1 MNRKKILITGG
12 TGTFGKAFVKF
23 SAKRKDI
30 EKILVYS
37 RDEMKQWNM
46 SKDLGISEKIQYVI
60 GDVRDF
66 SRLNSVI
73 RDNKIDYIIHAAATK
88 IVLSAEFNPEECI
101 KTNILGAMNIVE
113 ASKNNN
119 VKKVIALST
128 DKASNPINLYGA
140 TKLASDKLF
149 ISANLNKTNQS
160 TVFSIVRYGNVM
172 GSRGSVIP
180 FFLSLNKN
188 EKFPITNLQMTR
200 FMIPVEESLK
210 MVFIALEKSIGGETF
225 IRKSP
230 SIKITDLA
238 KYINPKTKF
247 KVVGERAGE
256 KIHEQ
261 MIGSDESKFV
271 YDFKDYYIIF
281 PAIINLKIFS
291 KIIKTGKRVKKG
303 FVYSSDNNN
312 SWLSLKQFLKWLN
325 KFQIE
330 D

>member
-1 MNRKKILITGG
+1 MTGKRILITGG

-23 SAKRKDI
+23 SLNRKDI
-30 EKILVYS
+30 EKIFVYS

-46 SKDLGISEKIQYVI
+46 SKELNYSNKKLQFLI

-66 SRLNSVI
+66 ARLNSVI

-113 ASKNNN
+113 ASKNNS

-128 DKASNPINLYGA
+128 DKASSPINLYGA

-149 ISANLNKTNQS
+149 ISANLNNNALS
-160 TVFSIVRYGNVM
+160 TVFAVVRYGNVM

-188 EKFPITNLQMTR
+188 EKFPITNLEMTR
-200 FMIPVEESLK
+200 FIISVEESIK
-210 MVFIALEKSIGGETF
+210 IVFFAMENSIGGEIF
-225 IRKSP
+225 IKKSQ
-230 SIKITDLA
+230 SIKIADLA
-238 KYINPKTKF
+238 KYINPRAIL

-256 KIHEQ
+256 KVHEQ
-261 MIGSDESKFV
+261 MIGPDESKFV
-271 YDFKDYYIIF
+271 YEFKDYYIVI
-281 PAIINLKIFS
+281 PSIIEKEKFS
-291 KIIKTGKRVKKG
+291 KIIKVGKKVKEG

-312 SWLSLKQFLKWLN
+312 SWLSHKEFIKWL
-325 KFQIE
+325 KKVKI
-330 D
+330 

>member
-1 MNRKKILITGG
+1 MSNKKILITGG

-30 EKILVYS
+30 KKIFVYS

-46 SKDLGISEKIQYVI
+46 SKELEYNPEKVQFFI
-60 GDVRDF
+60 GDVRDL
-66 SRLNSVI
+66 SRLNAII

-88 IVLSAEFNPEECI
+88 IVLSAEFNPEECV
-101 KTNILGAMNIVE
+101 KTNILGAMNIIE
-113 ASKNNN
+113 ASKNNS

-149 ISANLNKTNQS
+149 ISANLNSGSQS
-160 TVFSIVRYGNVM
+160 TVFAVVRYGNVM

-180 FFLSLNKN
+180 FFLKLNKN

-200 FMIPVEESLK
+200 FMISVEESIK
-210 MVFIALEKSIGGETF
+210 MVFFAMENSIGGEIF
-225 IRKSP
+225 IKKSP
-230 SIKITDLA
+230 SIKIADLA
-238 KYINPKTKF
+238 KYINPIAVL

-261 MIGSDESKFV
+261 MMGSDESKFA
-271 YDFKDYYIIF
+271 YEFKDYYIII
-281 PAIINLKIFS
+281 PSIIEKEKFS
-291 KIIKTGKRVKKG
+291 KIIRLGKKVQES

-312 SWLSLKQFLKWLN
+312 SWLSHKEFMKWLK
-325 KFQIE
+325 KFKN
-330 D
+330 